1 MKIVEPGLLELQCI
15 IYAMELVLTLC
26 EINWGNSKAYNPQ
39 QHSHIKYK
47 GLGY

>member
-1 MKIVEPGLLELQCI
+1 MKIAEPRLLELQCS
-15 IYAMELVLTLC
+15 IYARELLLTLC

-47 GLGY
+47 DLGY